1 MLRSVTRR
9 APAFARAM
17 PMPMPMPMS
26 MMMMDHRRDAMMPRD
41 GASGVVWRGL
51 RVVGVAGVARRAGT
65 AAYSTT
71 ATAAASSETED
82 VVIVGGGPG
91 GYVAAIKAAQLGL
104 KVTCVEGRGTLGGTC
119 LNVGCIPSKALLNA
133 SHKYEEAK
141 HSFGK
146 YGITFGGGEVAID
159 VPTMMAQKMK
169 SVDGLTKGIEGL
181 FKKNKVTYARGWG
194 KLTSA
199 NTVQVTSE
207 DGSVREIST
216 KNVVLATGSVPSKL
230 PGVDVDEET
239 IVTSTGALALKK
251 VPENLVVIGGGVI
264 GLELGS
270 VWSRLGAKVTVVE
283 FANQICGPAIDDKI
297 RSTFQRALKKQGFNF
312 KLSTKVTKAEKK
324 PGGGVTLTL
333 EPSAGGDATQLDA
346 DIVLVSTGRRPFTDG
361 LGLEE
366 VGVKTNRLGQV
377 VIEPHTF
384 KTSVPGVFAI
394 GDIVEGP
401 MLAHKAEEEGISIV
415 EQIAG
420 HKGHVN
426 YDAIPSVIYTHPEVA
441 WVGKTEQDVKAMGI
455 EYNVG
460 EFPFMA
466 NSRARTN
473 DDAEGIVKIITD
485 KKTDKILGAH
495 IVGPNAG
502 ELIGECVLALEY
514 GASSEDIARTCH
526 AHPTLSEA
534 VKEAALAAGGK
545 AIHF

>member
-1 MLRSVTRR
+1 MMRSASLGPSTFNQLSTTSPMTFGRR
-9 APAFARAM
+9 ATMTRWM
-17 PMPMPMPMS
+17 
-26 MMMMDHRRDAMMPRD
+26 
-41 GASGVVWRGL
+41 
-51 RVVGVAGVARRAGT
+51 
-65 AAYSTT
+65 STT
-71 ATAAASSETED
+71 GAPSEEQD

-133 SHKYEEAK
+133 SHKFEEAK
-141 HSFGK
+141 HGFAKHGISF
-146 YGITFGGGEVAID
+146 GGEVTID
-159 VPTMMAQKMK
+159 VPTMMEQKMK
-169 SVDGLTKGIEGL
+169 AVTGLTKGIEGL
-181 FKKNKVTYARGWG
+181 FKKNKVSYARGWG

-199 NTVQVTSE
+199 NEVSVTGE
-207 DGSVREIST
+207 DGSVDVIKT
-216 KNVVLATGSVPSKL
+216 KNVVLATGSVPSAL

-239 IVTSTGALALKK
+239 VVTSTGALALKK

-333 EPSAGGDATQLDA
+333 EPSAGGEATQLDA
-346 DIVLVSTGRRPFTDG
+346 DVVLVSTGRRPFTDG
-361 LGLEE
+361 LGLED
-366 VGVKTNRLGQV
+366 VGVETNRLGQV

-384 KTSVPGVFAI
+384 KTNVPGVFAI

-401 MLAHKAEEEGISIV
+401 MLAHKAEEEGISVV

-441 WVGKTEQDVKAMGI
+441 WVGKTEAEVKAAGI
-455 EYNVG
+455 EYTVG

-473 DDAEGIVKIITD
+473 DDAEGIVKFVVD

-514 GASSEDIARTCH
+514 GASSEDVARTCH

-534 VKEAALAAGGK
+534 VKEAALAASSK